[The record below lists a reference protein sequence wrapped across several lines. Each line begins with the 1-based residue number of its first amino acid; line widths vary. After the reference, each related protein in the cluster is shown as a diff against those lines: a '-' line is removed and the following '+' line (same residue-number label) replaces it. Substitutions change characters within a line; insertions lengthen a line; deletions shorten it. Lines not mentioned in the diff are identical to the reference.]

1 MTVTKERF
9 LLVRCAALGEQ
20 KLPAAAQVV
29 QAGIR
34 DSVQEN
40 FGDFGVGC
48 ILTLLQVRHYHSE
61 TGLLLVR
68 VAREHASML
77 RGAITL
83 VCFLQHQPV
92 RLAVIRASGVLR
104 RSPARPPARSSHP
117 RRGPS
122 RLAPPD
128 R

>member
-1 MTVTKERF
+1 M
-9 LLVRCAALGEQ
+9 
-20 KLPAAAQVV
+20 
-29 QAGIR
+29 
-34 DSVQEN
+34 QEN

-104 RSPARPPARSSHP
+104 RSPARPRSSHP